1 MNEAD
6 ENSQLEER
14 ICSQERTIEMML
26 SLKEVLRED
35 INIQREL
42 MKHHLMDGWTFS
54 TRHDYDEEL
63 DEKDIDDDHIRNLL
77 YDEDVLAKET
87 HFLKELLSQTNVD
100 YSTLKIENESP
111 LSDVEHEDHVLEK
124 SLQSSRE
131 SFINGKQLYRDIV
144 QGRIKFY
151 YLNIVT

>member
-26 SLKEVLRED
+26 SMKEILRED

-42 MKHHLMDGWTFS
+42 LKHHLMDGRTFS
-54 TRHDYDEEL
+54 TLIDYDEEL
-63 DEKDIDDDHIRNLL
+63 DEKDIDDDHIRSLL

-87 HFLKELLSQTNVD
+87 HFLKELLSQTNAD
-100 YSTLKIENESP
+100 YSTLKTEKNEPSP
-111 LSDVEHEDHVLEK
+111 SD
-124 SLQSSRE
+124 
-131 SFINGKQLYRDIV
+131 
-144 QGRIKFY
+144 
-151 YLNIVT
+151 

>member
-42 MKHHLMDGWTFS
+42 MKHHLMDGRTFS
-54 TRHDYDEEL
+54 TLIDYDEEL
-63 DEKDIDDDHIRNLL
+63 DEKDIDDDHIRSLL

>member
-42 MKHHLMDGWTFS
+42 MKHYLMDGRTFS
-54 TRHDYDEEL
+54 TLIDYDEEL
-63 DEKDIDDDHIRNLL
+63 DEKDIDDDHIRSLL

-87 HFLKELLSQTNVD
+87 HFLKELLSQTNAD
-100 YSTLKIENESP
+100 YSTLKTEKNEPSP
-111 LSDVEHEDHVLEK
+111 SDCCALEE

-131 SFINGKQLYRDIV
+131 SFVNGKQLYRDIV
-144 QGRIKFY
+144 QG
-151 YLNIVT
+151 